1 MIEKNGK
8 YKLKKIKGFDN
19 NDERYY
25 TVIEIYDNDTV
36 LCASSDGEKYFFM
49 KDFLIDPDKPD
60 EIYSDITF
68 ERSN

>member
-1 MIEKNGK
+1 MIEINGK

-19 NDERYY
+19 NDERDY
-25 TVIEIYDNDTV
+25 TVIEIYDNETI
-36 LCASSDGEKYFFM
+36 LCKAPDGEKYFFM

-68 ERSN
+68 ERSK